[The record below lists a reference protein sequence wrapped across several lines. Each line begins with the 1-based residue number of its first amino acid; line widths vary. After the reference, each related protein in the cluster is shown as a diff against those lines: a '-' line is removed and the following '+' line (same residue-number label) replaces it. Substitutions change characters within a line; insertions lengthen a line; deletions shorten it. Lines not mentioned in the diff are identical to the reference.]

1 MRARRT
7 FIYGALLQ
15 VRSEEEGGTGVA
27 CVGRTDAA
35 GFPAEK
41 RRAAPRFCRVQGEA
55 EQQES
60 EGSPKKPA
68 ETDTFNTT
76 QAGPKTGSGRE
87 EQEVTLESILK
98 RTATH
103 LIINA
108 DLKSTTQT
116 LKLHIEWFKL
126 SELQQEQQ
134 TITTESRGLIQVDH
148 VTRQIT

>member
-15 VRSEEEGGTGVA
+15 VRSEKEGGTWVA
-27 CVGRTDAA
+27 CVRRTGAV

-60 EGSPKKPA
+60 KGSPKKPA
-68 ETDTFNTT
+68 ETDKFKAT
-76 QAGPKTGSGRE
+76 QACTKAGSARE

-108 DLKSTTQT
+108 DLKSTIQT
-116 LKLHIEWFKL
+116 LKLRIEWLKL
-126 SELQQEQQ
+126 SELQQQEQQ
-134 TITTESRGLIQVDH
+134 TITTVSRGPIRDH
-148 VTRQIT
+148 VIRRIT